1 MQAAD
6 LRSDET
12 KFNDERVNKA
22 RLTERERC
30 AKIGEKWSGAD
41 HIRLHAGEMTA
52 QELRSVRAV
61 VRSIVAEL
69 REP

>member
-1 MQAAD
+1 MGIAAPRTD
-6 LRSDET
+6 NDRQLVET
-12 KFNDERVNKA
+12 FDAGWSAAIQYAIE
-22 RLTERERC
+22 
-30 AKIGEKWSGAD
+30 IGEKWSGAD

-61 VRSIVAEL
+61 VRAIVAEL